1 MTGYWPYT
9 PDDDGWDGLDYIT
22 NGPSIACRWCV
33 QADPGLIC
41 QADLGG
47 VCPSVDLGG
56 GGRQSTANCEDR
68 RVP

>member
-1 MTGYWPYT
+1 MSMT
-9 PDDDGWDGLDYIT
+9 IVKE
-22 NGPSIACRWCV
+22 GPPVACVWCV

-56 GGRQSTANCEDR
+56 GGQQGVTDLTRSGTDG
-68 RVP
+68 